1 MPELNETKH
10 DLIDVG
16 EEKGAEINFDDNNEP
31 QKEIVVEEKIE
42 VEQEEKETP
51 VETKKE

>member
-16 EEKGAEINFDDNNEP
+16 EENGAEINFDDNNEP
-31 QKEIVVEEKIE
+31 QKEEVVEEKNRGRTGS
-42 VEQEEKETP
+42 KRNSC
-51 VETKKE
+51 

>member
-31 QKEIVVEEKIE
+31 QKEIVVEEKNRSRTGR
-42 VEQEEKETP
+42 KRNSC
-51 VETKKE
+51 